1 MSFMNSKQLKVK
13 LSVLSNYPRRGYI
26 PLHHGGVAFDTLHL
40 MSDKTWAGDK
50 QRVDGL

>member
-1 MSFMNSKQLKVK
+1 MSFMDSKQLKVK
-13 LSVLSNYPRRGYI
+13 LSVLSNYPRHGYI
-26 PLHHGGVAFDTLHL
+26 PLHHGAVAFDTQNL